1 MVGHWEVQV
10 LLYIVCKVAVQDSTK
25 FDIELIP
32 SNTRPIWQILIL
44 IQMWKLFIIKNR
56 TVLRQITEMGNHVDE
71 MPK

>member
-25 FDIELIP
+25 FGIEPIP

-44 IQMWKLFIIKNR
+44 IQMWILFIIKNR
-56 TVLRQITEMGNHVDE
+56 TVSFKANDRNG
-71 MPK
+71 